1 MDKLAEEIGMDA
13 KELMYFLVCAKM
25 PYYLSKVERSMKSS
39 FVEAA
44 SSLYYLERN
53 YLVSTVLKLFEVG
66 DSERELFFS
75 LSVRFL
81 EVFYR
86 ILKYVS

>member
-1 MDKLAEEIGMDA
+1 MDKLAEEIGMDS

-53 YLVSTVLKLFEVG
+53 YLVSTVLKLFEVS
-66 DSERELFFS
+66 DFNWKLSIS
-75 LSVRFL
+75 LIVKF
-81 EVFYR
+81 
-86 ILKYVS
+86 